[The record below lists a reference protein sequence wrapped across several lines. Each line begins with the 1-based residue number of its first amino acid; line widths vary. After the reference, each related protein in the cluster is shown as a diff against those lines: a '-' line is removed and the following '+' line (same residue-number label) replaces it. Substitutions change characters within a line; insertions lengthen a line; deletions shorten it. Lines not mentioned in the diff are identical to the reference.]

1 MKIDS
6 IFFEKKN
13 RQYLNGVFCAK
24 KKEKEILYGN
34 PSVGVTNPWSRG
46 KTCSWGAS

>member
-1 MKIDS
+1 ML
-6 IFFEKKN
+6 KKKKE
-13 RQYLNGVFCAK
+13 K

-34 PSVGVTNPWSRG
+34 SSVGVTNPWSRG